1 MTFDPSPR
9 PGVLGRQ
16 FIDVGDERR
25 AAVMRILEA
34 GWKRASDHPEVHADA
49 GEVEITE
56 RLIHGMRAALKAKVV
71 QWSKKMTVQRG
82 TESSSSPD
90 APKPDGRLDISVFFT
105 EIREEYDEHDP
116 HAIVECKR
124 IAGNR
129 ADLCRQYVVE
139 GIDRFV
145 TRKYAGNHAD
155 GFMAGY
161 LLAGDAEAAVA
172 GVNRRLSRKG
182 RQPERLESSTI
193 LDVPWARSSRH
204 PRPAPAGSISL
215 HHAFFGL
222 RPAPRAGHATSETE
236 P

>member
-1 MTFDPSPR
+1 MTFDASAR
-9 PGVLGRQ
+9 PGVLGQ
-16 FIDVGDERR
+16 KPIDVGDERC
-25 AAVMRILEA
+25 AAIMRILEA
-34 GWKRASDHPEVHADA
+34 GWKRASDHLEVHAGA

-56 RLIHGMRAALKAKVV
+56 RLRDGMRAVLKAKAVP
-71 QWSKKMTVQRG
+71 WRKKMTVLPG
-82 TESSSSPD
+82 TESRSSLD
-90 APKPDGRLDISVFFT
+90 APRSDGRTDIPVFFSDV
-105 EIREEYDEHDP
+105 REEYDEHDP

-145 TRKYAGNHAD
+145 TGKYAGNHAD
-155 GFMAGY
+155 GFLAGY

-182 RQPERLESSTI
+182 RQPERLASSTI

-204 PRPAPAGSISL
+204 PRPAPAGPIAL
-215 HHAFFGL
+215 HHAFFDL
-222 RPAPRAGHATSETE
+222 RPAPSAGHATSEAE

>member
-1 MTFDPSPR
+1 MTFDASAR
-9 PGVLGRQ
+9 PGVFGRQ

-34 GWKRASDHPEVHADA
+34 GWKRASDHPEVHAGA

-124 IAGNR
+124 IAGNH
-129 ADLCRQYVVE
+129 ADLCREYVVE

-145 TRKYAGNHAD
+145 TGKYAGNHAD
-155 GFMAGY
+155 GFLAGY
-161 LLAGDAEAAVA
+161 LLSGDAEAAVA
-172 GVNRRLSRKG
+172 CVNRYLSGKER
-182 RQPERLESSTI
+182 RPERLESSTV

-204 PRPAPAGSISL
+204 VRPAPAGPIAL

-222 RPAPRAGHATSETE
+222 RPAPGAASEVE

>member
-25 AAVMRILEA
+25 AAVLRILEA
-34 GWKRASDHPEVHADA
+34 GWKRAADHPEVHAGA

-56 RLIHGMRAALKAKVV
+56 RLRDGMRAALKAKAVP
-71 QWSKKMTVQRG
+71 WRKKMTVLPG
-82 TESSSSPD
+82 TESRSSPD
-90 APKPDGRLDISVFFT
+90 APRPDGRTDVPVFFSDV
-105 EIREEYDEHDP
+105 REEYDEHDP

-124 IAGNR
+124 VAGNR

-172 GVNRRLSRKG
+172 GVNRYLSKKK
-182 RQPERLESSTI
+182 RQTERLESSTV

-204 PRPAPAGSISL
+204 VRPAPAGPIAL

-222 RPAPRAGHATSETE
+222 RPAPGAARATAEVE

>member
-56 RLIHGMRAALKAKVV
+56 RLRDGMRAALKAKVIPWHK
-71 QWSKKMTVQRG
+71 QMTVLPG
-82 TESSSSPD
+82 TESRSSPD
-90 APKPDGRLDISVFFT
+90 APRPDGRTDVPVFFSDV
-105 EIREEYDEHDP
+105 REEYDEHDP

-129 ADLCRQYVVE
+129 AGLCREYVVE

-145 TRKYAGNHAD
+145 TGKYAGNHAD
-155 GFMAGY
+155 GFLAGY
-161 LLAGDAEAAVA
+161 LLSGDAEAAVA
-172 GVNRRLSRKG
+172 CVNRYLSGKER
-182 RQPERLESSTI
+182 RPERLESSTV

-204 PRPAPAGSISL
+204 PRPAPAGPIAL

-222 RPAPRAGHATSETE
+222 RPAPGAAHAASEVE

>member
-34 GWKRASDHPEVHADA
+34 GWKRASDHPEVHAGA
-49 GEVEITE
+49 GEVDITE

-82 TESSSSPD
+82 TESSSSLD

-124 IAGNR
+124 IAGNH
-129 ADLCRQYVVE
+129 ADLCREYVVE

-145 TRKYAGNHAD
+145 TGKYAGNHAD
-155 GFMAGY
+155 GFLAGY
-161 LLAGDAEAAVA
+161 LLSGDVQAAVER
-172 GVNRRLSRKG
+172 VNKHLSRKK
-182 RQPERLESSTI
+182 RRPERLESSTI
-193 LDVPWARSSRH
+193 LDAPWARSSRH
-204 PRPAPAGSISL
+204 WRSAPAGPIAL

-222 RPAPRAGHATSETE
+222 RPAPGAARATAEAE

>member
-1 MTFDPSPR
+1 MTFDASAR
-9 PGVLGRQ
+9 SGVFGRQ
-16 FIDVGDERR
+16 FIDVGNERR
-25 AAVMRILEA
+25 AAVLRILKA
-34 GWKRASDHPEVHADA
+34 GWKRAADHPEVHAGA

-82 TESSSSPD
+82 TESSSNLD

-145 TRKYAGNHAD
+145 TGKYAGNHAD
-155 GFMAGY
+155 GFLAGY
-161 LLAGDAEAAVA
+161 LLSGDAEAAVA
-172 GVNRRLSRKG
+172 GVNRYLSGKDR
-182 RQPERLESSTI
+182 RPERLESSTV

-204 PRPAPAGSISL
+204 VRPAPAGPIAL

-222 RPAPRAGHATSETE
+222 RPAPGAARAASEVE